1 MVFPVFFFLVAAL
14 VCMTTMNRMVD
25 EERTQIGVLKAMGYG
40 RAQIMSKYLFYS
52 GSAALL
58 GSAIGYSLGV
68 TGLPWIIWEIYG
80 LLYGFAPLEYVVLPT
95 LASSSFA
102 AALLC
107 SMGATWLSCRMELK
121 RPASELIRPKTPRAG
136 KRVFLEYISPVWRR
150 LSFLHKVS
158 VRNVL
163 RYRSRLVMMVLG
175 IGGCTA
181 LLCTGFGIR
190 DSIAHVADDQFD
202 RITLYDYAV
211 TFQDGQTRESA
222 AAFLDRHGWTEEEAL
237 LVHSGS
243 VDVQSPEGSKPVY
256 LVISASDTLEGFL
269 SLHNSE
275 GPVAYPGRDEVVLS
289 GGLAESLG
297 VNVGDTVTLTIGKLG
312 AMETVVSGLCDN
324 YVFNYAYLSA
334 QTYREHL
341 YEDPDFSTLYVM
353 AHEGAD
359 PYEEGAALLEDD
371 DVGAVA
377 VNEATRDR
385 VDSMLS
391 RLNYIVLVVG
401 LCAAALAFIVLYNL
415 TNINVTERV
424 REIATI
430 KVLGFYQ
437 NEVAAYVFREI
448 NILSILGSLAGLGMG
463 KALHAFVMAQI
474 RIDSMTFSSR
484 IAPLSY
490 LTAFVMTLLFTAVIS
505 LGMRPRLRRIDM
517 AESLKSIE

>member
-1 MVFPVFFFLVAAL
+1 M
-14 VCMTTMNRMVD
+14 
-25 EERTQIGVLKAMGYG
+25 
-40 RAQIMSKYLFYS
+40 
-52 GSAALL
+52 
-58 GSAIGYSLGV
+58 
-68 TGLPWIIWEIYG
+68 
-80 LLYGFAPLEYVVLPT
+80 
-95 LASSSFA
+95 
-102 AALLC
+102 
-107 SMGATWLSCRMELK
+107 
-121 RPASELIRPKTPRAG
+121 
-136 KRVFLEYISPVWRR
+136 
-150 LSFLHKVS
+150 
-158 VRNVL
+158 
-163 RYRSRLVMMVLG
+163 
-175 IGGCTA
+175 
-181 LLCTGFGIR
+181 
-190 DSIAHVADDQFD
+190 
-202 RITLYDYAV
+202 
-211 TFQDGQTRESA
+211 
-222 AAFLDRHGWTEEEAL
+222 
-237 LVHSGS
+237 
-243 VDVQSPEGSKPVY
+243 DVQSPEGSKPVY

-275 GPVAYPGRDEVVLS
+275 GPVAYPERDEVVLS

-341 YEDPDFSTLYVM
+341 YEDPEFSTLYVT

-391 RLNYIVLVVG
+391 RLDYIVLVVV

-490 LTAFVMTLLFTAVIS
+490 LAAFVMTLLFTAVIS

>member
-1 MVFPVFFFLVAAL
+1 M
-14 VCMTTMNRMVD
+14 
-25 EERTQIGVLKAMGYG
+25 
-40 RAQIMSKYLFYS
+40 
-52 GSAALL
+52 
-58 GSAIGYSLGV
+58 
-68 TGLPWIIWEIYG
+68 
-80 LLYGFAPLEYVVLPT
+80 
-95 LASSSFA
+95 
-102 AALLC
+102 
-107 SMGATWLSCRMELK
+107 
-121 RPASELIRPKTPRAG
+121 
-136 KRVFLEYISPVWRR
+136 
-150 LSFLHKVS
+150 
-158 VRNVL
+158 
-163 RYRSRLVMMVLG
+163 
-175 IGGCTA
+175 
-181 LLCTGFGIR
+181 
-190 DSIAHVADDQFD
+190 ADDQFD

-391 RLNYIVLVVG
+391 RLDYIVLVVV

-490 LTAFVMTLLFTAVIS
+490 LAAFVMTLLFTAVIS

>member
-14 VCMTTMNRMVD
+14 VCMTTMKRMVD

-80 LLYGFAPLEYVVLPT
+80 LLYGFAPLEYAVLPT

-121 RPASELIRPKTPRAG
+121 RQASELIRPKTPRAG

-275 GPVAYPGRDEVVLS
+275 GPVAYPERDEVVLS

-391 RLNYIVLVVG
+391 RLNYIVLVVV

-490 LTAFVMTLLFTAVIS
+490 LAAFVMTLLFTAVIS